1 MRNEPKKMI
10 ECLADK
16 EFIDMSIDDIIS
28 GIVLQPFKPEI
39 VNDIAVLDSVF
50 ETDKLGDDEYS
61 FIGPYIYKYW
71 ELGIEAISKETHDQ
85 LSIFRL
91 CVIGT
96 EAYSFLNDLYIP
108 TTRDTGHTSNT
119 LVPLHIVHISLS
131 NQTAACEDAIGHNQD
146 PLIKA
151 LLLMN
156 IPINSDCL
164 LLDDT
169 LVHLREIVAL
179 SGLDVEIQVK
189 HSVSLKHKKLLS
201 TNFGYDN
208 PLTIISVLDQKKLSE
223 ELTRYF
229 PMIHLPTSVED
240 ATNQIDTG
248 NLKMSSLQSFC
259 IYQNLKLSVS
269 KVFQEQGL
277 YSNKGIFIELDKVH
291 FQLKNTGSLNF
302 KIGALVESHD
312 ILEVAFWQLLNKGL
326 IFDLNSFKKYVELK
340 EDETSKTDVYTNSKN
355 DNIPFNSTYYELLLR
370 LVLDESLKP
379 SVKRLEVAIQN
390 KDFDSAINIIREL
403 PFFKA

>member
-1 MRNEPKKMI
+1 MTESLVDTK
-10 ECLADK
+10 
-16 EFIDMSIDDIIS
+16 FIDMSIDEIIS

-39 VNDIAVLDSVF
+39 VNDIAVLDGVF
-50 ETDKLGDDEYS
+50 ETDILADDEYS
-61 FIGPYIYKYW
+61 FIGPYIYKYR
-71 ELGIEAISKETHDQ
+71 ELGIDALPKDTHDQ

-91 CVIGT
+91 CIIGT
-96 EAYSFLNDLYIP
+96 EAYNFLNDLYIP

-119 LVPLHIVHISLS
+119 LLPLHIVHISIAE
-131 NQTAACEDAIGHNQD
+131 QTPSSEDATGHNQD

-164 LLDDT
+164 LLDDA
-169 LVHLREIVAL
+169 LVHLREISAL

-201 TNFGYDN
+201 SSFGYDN
-208 PLTIISVLDQKKLSE
+208 PLTTISVLEQKKLSE

-277 YSNKGIFIELDKVH
+277 YPNKGIYIELDKVN

-302 KIGALVESHD
+302 KVGALGESHD

-340 EDETSKTDVYTNSKN
+340 EGETAKTDVYTNSNN

-370 LVLDESLKP
+370 LVLDVGLKP
-379 SVKRLEVAIQN
+379 SVKKLEVAIQN
-390 KDFDSAINIIREL
+390 KDFDNAINIIREL
-403 PFFKA
+403 PFFNA

>member
-1 MRNEPKKMI
+1 MT
-10 ECLADK
+10 ECLTDT
-16 EFIDMSIDDIIS
+16 EYIDMSLEEVIS
-28 GIVLQPFKPEI
+28 GIVLQPFKPDI

-50 ETDKLGDDEYS
+50 ETDILNDDEYS

-71 ELGIEAISKETHDQ
+71 ELGIDALPKETHDQ

-96 EAYSFLNDLYIP
+96 EAFNFLNDLYIP

-119 LVPLHIVHISLS
+119 LMLLHVVHIAIG
-131 NQTAACEDAIGHNQD
+131 NQTTTGEDSTGHFQD

-156 IPINSDCL
+156 IPVNSDCL

-169 LVHLREIVAL
+169 LVHLNKITAL

-189 HSVSLKHKKLLS
+189 QSVSVKHKKLLS
-201 TNFGYDN
+201 TNFGFDN
-208 PLTIISVLDQKKLSE
+208 PLSIISVLEQKKLSE

-240 ATNQIDTG
+240 ATNQVDTG

-269 KVFQEQGL
+269 KVFHEQGL
-277 YSNKGIFIELDKVH
+277 YQNKEIYIELDKVH

-302 KIGALVESHD
+302 KVGTLGESQEV
-312 ILEVAFWQLLNKGL
+312 LETAFWQLLNKGL
-326 IFDLNSFKKYVELK
+326 VFDLNSFKKYVELK
-340 EDETSKTDVYTNSKN
+340 EDETVKTDVFTNSKN

-370 LVLDESLKP
+370 LVLDTSLKP
-379 SVKRLEVAIQN
+379 SVKSLEVAIQN
-390 KDFDSAINIIREL
+390 KDFDSAINVLREL
-403 PFFKA
+403 PFFSA

>member
-1 MRNEPKKMI
+1 MT
-10 ECLADK
+10 ECLADT
-16 EFIDMSIDDIIS
+16 EYIDMSLEEVIS
-28 GIVLQPFKPEI
+28 GIVLQPFKPDI

-50 ETDKLGDDEYS
+50 ETDILNDEYS

-71 ELGIEAISKETHDQ
+71 ELGIDALPKETHDQ

-96 EAYSFLNDLYIP
+96 EAFNFLNDLYIP

-119 LVPLHIVHISLS
+119 LLLLHVVHIAIG
-131 NQTAACEDAIGHNQD
+131 NQTTTGEDTTGHFQD

-156 IPINSDCL
+156 IPVNSDCL

-169 LVHLREIVAL
+169 LVHLNKITAL

-189 HSVSLKHKKLLS
+189 QSVSVKHKKLLS
-201 TNFGYDN
+201 TNFGFDN
-208 PLTIISVLDQKKLSE
+208 PLSIISVLEQKKLSE

-269 KVFQEQGL
+269 KVFHEQGL
-277 YSNKGIFIELDKVH
+277 YQNKEIYIELDKVH

-302 KIGALVESHD
+302 KVGTLGKA
-312 ILEVAFWQLLNKGL
+312 
-326 IFDLNSFKKYVELK
+326 
-340 EDETSKTDVYTNSKN
+340 
-355 DNIPFNSTYYELLLR
+355 
-370 LVLDESLKP
+370 
-379 SVKRLEVAIQN
+379 KR
-390 KDFDSAINIIREL
+390 F
-403 PFFKA
+403 

>member
-1 MRNEPKKMI
+1 MT
-10 ECLADK
+10 ECLADT
-16 EFIDMSIDDIIS
+16 EYINMSLEDVIS
-28 GIVLQPFKPEI
+28 GIVLQPFKPDI

-50 ETDKLGDDEYS
+50 ETDILNNDEYS

-71 ELGIEAISKETHDQ
+71 ELGIDALPKETHDK

-96 EAYSFLNDLYIP
+96 EAFNFLNDLYIP

-119 LVPLHIVHISLS
+119 LLPLHVVHITIG
-131 NQTAACEDAIGHNQD
+131 NQTTTGQIQD

-156 IPINSDCL
+156 IPVNSDCL

-169 LVHLREIVAL
+169 LVHLNEISAL
-179 SGLDVEIQVK
+179 SALDVEIQVK
-189 HSVSLKHKKLLS
+189 QSVSVKHKKLLS
-201 TNFGYDN
+201 TNFGFDN
-208 PLTIISVLDQKKLSE
+208 PLSIISVLEQKKLSE

-229 PMIHLPTSVED
+229 PMIHLPTSLED

-269 KVFQEQGL
+269 KVFHEQGL
-277 YSNKGIFIELDKVH
+277 YQNKEIYIEIDKVH

-302 KIGALVESHD
+302 KVGTLGESQD
-312 ILEVAFWQLLNKGL
+312 VLETAFWQLLNKGL
-326 IFDLNSFKKYVELK
+326 VFDINSFKKYVELK
-340 EDETSKTDVYTNSKN
+340 EDETAKTDVYTNSKN

-370 LVLDESLKP
+370 LVLDTTLKP
-379 SVKRLEVAIQN
+379 SVKSLEDAIQN
-390 KDFDSAINIIREL
+390 KDFDSAINVLRKL
-403 PFFKA
+403 PFFSA